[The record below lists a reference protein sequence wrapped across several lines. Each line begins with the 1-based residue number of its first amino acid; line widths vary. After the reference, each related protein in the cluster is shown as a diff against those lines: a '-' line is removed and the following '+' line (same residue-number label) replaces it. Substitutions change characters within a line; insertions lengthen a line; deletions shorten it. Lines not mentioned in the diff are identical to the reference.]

1 MNRTIDVGAAAG
13 PKDVDGDGY
22 CEAAYVGDV
31 ESEVVGDDRISVLFI
46 VGDSA
51 VALGGDDNDS
61 LLEMDAEGTDAT
73 IGPTCDLEETGDDEE
88 SKG

>member
-1 MNRTIDVGAAAG
+1 VNRTIDVGAAAG
-13 PKDVDGDGY
+13 PKDVDGDGN
-22 CEAAYVGDV
+22 CEAAIDGDV
-31 ESEVVGDDRISVLFI
+31 GSEGVGDDRISVLFI

-51 VALGGDDNDS
+51 VAVGGGDNDS

-73 IGPTCDLEETGDDEE
+73 IGPIGGLEETGDDEE

>member
-13 PKDVDGDGY
+13 PKDVDGDGN
-22 CEAAYVGDV
+22 CEAADDGDV
-31 ESEVVGDDRISVLFI
+31 ESEVIGDDRISVLFV
-46 VGDSA
+46 VGDST
-51 VALGGDDNDS
+51 VAFGRGENDS

-73 IGPTCDLEETGDDEE
+73 IGPTGDLEETGDDEE